1 MPILEAEDY
10 EEIIDHSN
18 DKSIVDK
25 GDSFVVEDGQAIA
38 CFSAFA
44 SRETLSGVADEIG
57 LDEEGWKK
65 FKWAE
70 EYTIEAVVDLETGDI
85 IKARLV

>member
-1 MPILEAEDY
+1 MPILDAEEYEEMLTHAED
-10 EEIIDHSN
+10 EPRVEN
-18 DKSIVDK
+18 DDFVAAK
-25 GDSFVVEDGQAIA
+25 GEVVV

-44 SRETLSGVADEIG
+44 SRETLSNIADEAG
-57 LDEEGWKK
+57 LDEEAWKK

-70 EYTIEAVVDLETGDI
+70 EYEIEAIVEVATGEI

>member
-1 MPILEAEDY
+1 MPILDAEEY
-10 EEIIDHSN
+10 EEILTHAEDEPRVEN
-18 DKSIVDK
+18 DDFVAAK
-25 GDSFVVEDGQAIA
+25 GEVVV

-44 SRETLSGVADEIG
+44 SRETLSNIADEAG
-57 LDEEGWKK
+57 LDEEAWKK

-70 EYTIEAVVDLETGDI
+70 EYEIEAIVEVATGEI

>member
-1 MPILEAEDY
+1 MPILDAEEY
-10 EEIIDHSN
+10 EEILTHAEDEPRVEN
-18 DKSIVDK
+18 DDFVAAK
-25 GDSFVVEDGQAIA
+25 GEVVV

-44 SRETLSGVADEIG
+44 SRDTLSSVADEAG
-57 LDEEGWKK
+57 LDEEAWRK

-70 EYTIEAVVDLETGDI
+70 EYRIKAIVEVATGEI